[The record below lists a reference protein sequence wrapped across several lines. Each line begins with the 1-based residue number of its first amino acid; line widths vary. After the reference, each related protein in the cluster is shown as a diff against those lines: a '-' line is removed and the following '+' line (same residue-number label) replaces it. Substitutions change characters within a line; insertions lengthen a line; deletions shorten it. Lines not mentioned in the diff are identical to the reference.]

1 MIRARKFKARIVDVE
16 DLSAEVRHFTCDVP
30 EVEDFEFNAGQH
42 LKITLSAGGQFEERY
57 YSIAS
62 GPGYGNRFD
71 LCLRLSDD
79 KIGEAIGKM
88 ETGSWLQ
95 CFGPSGK
102 FGVRPSARDSLFV
115 GTGAGIAPLRSMIE
129 HLIDQHEAA
138 VQKADAN
145 GAEPPQPRNLCL
157 IHGARTV
164 DRLLYE
170 GQFDTLAAEHPYFH
184 FWPTVSRPSPDW
196 EGRRGRVLS
205 HLGDAVNGNAKD
217 IDVYL
222 CGRKDM
228 IDMVSEE
235 LQEAGVDQNSIF
247 IEK

>member
-16 DLSAEVRHFTCDVP
+16 DLSPEVRHFTCDVP

-71 LCLRLSDD
+71 LCIRLSDD
-79 KIGEAIGKM
+79 KIGEAIGNLDA
-88 ETGSWLQ
+88 GAWLQ
-95 CFGPSGK
+95 CFGPSGN
-102 FGVRPSARDSLFV
+102 FGVRQSSRDSLFV
-115 GTGAGIAPLRSMIE
+115 ATGAGIAPLRSMIE
-129 HLIDQHEAA
+129 YLIDQHEAA
-138 VQKADAN
+138 VQKAVAN
-145 GAEPPQPRNLCL
+145 GDTSPQPRNLCL

-205 HLGDAVNGNAKD
+205 HLDAAVNGNAKD

-222 CGRKDM
+222 CGRNDM
-228 IDMVSEE
+228 ISTVREE
-235 LQEAGVDQNSIF
+235 LSEAGVAESSIF
-247 IEK
+247 SEQ